1 MAGKNIVTVKNEY
14 GTEYIIQNKNRK
26 NMEAIQII
34 VVKGRRMSHRDKA
47 LAEEYLLYIQH
58 TKYSSKEPDYRY
70 IRLDV
75 ACDYLNTLSAMKS
88 PKSRWVIANILRMM
102 YSFFYIMQYQLE
114 TMTYEQALALVAF
127 FKNSAHYVVDDTIEI
142 RDSNTISLYLSHIR
156 SYVRWLGYDNNHPLL
171 RSNLVAYR
179 DQTGSMQTTVKNL
192 VTVRHYHEDTI
203 RYYIKCEEYLR
214 IREAKCIQS
223 KHDRLMVKCIV
234 DLMFLH
240 GLRIGEVLS
249 LTLEDFYTDADGVSC
264 IGIRNRFSSDKFRL
278 AKGCINI
285 MNPLDYHSK
294 EYQENDIGYQLVY
307 LQPEVV
313 NNLMEYISETHEFL
327 KPRKKSEIPAFRR
340 HKATYQEKS
349 VADSIAPY
357 ILSNI
362 IRHEMKLSDVEQM
375 SIDGKNHYLFLNSQ
389 FSPLTD
395 SRWNQILKKVMQDEG
410 VSVDIGRKRFG
421 LNHRFRHGF
430 AMFLINNM
438 KMNEYQVMRLMR
450 HHNIASIE
458 PYTKLTAEDVRDM
471 RSEYTNDTFEIIQNV
486 VGKGG
491 IVRGYI
497 S

>member
-1 MAGKNIVTVKNEY
+1 MIGEGKDIVTIKNRY
-14 GTEYIIQNKNRK
+14 GTEYVIQTKNRK
-26 NMEAIQII
+26 NEQTIQFIL
-34 VVKGRRMSHRDKA
+34 VTGRRRTNQDKS
-47 LAEEYLLYIQH
+47 LAEEYLLYVKH
-58 TKYSSKEPDYRY
+58 TIYSNNETEYRY
-70 IRLDV
+70 IRHDT
-75 ACDYLNTLSAMKS
+75 ACKYLNTLSATKS

-102 YSFFYIMQYQLE
+102 YCFLSIKGYQLE
-114 TMTYEQALALVAF
+114 TMTYEQALALVTF
-127 FKNSAHYVVDDTIEI
+127 FKNSAHYVTDDTIEI

-156 SYVRWLGYDNNHPLL
+156 SYVRWLGYGNNHPLL

-192 VTVRHYHEDTI
+192 VGVRHYHEDTI
-203 RYYIKCEEYLR
+203 RYYIKCDEYLR

-264 IGIRNRFSSDKFRL
+264 IGIRNRFSRDKFRL

-285 MNPLDYHSK
+285 MNPLDYYSK

-327 KPRKKSEIPAFRR
+327 KPRKKTELLAFRR
-340 HKATYQEKS
+340 HKATYKEKS

-357 ILSNI
+357 ILSNN
-362 IRHEMKLSDVEQM
+362 IRQEMKLSDVGQM

-395 SRWNQILKKVMQDEG
+395 CRWNQILKKVMRDEG
-410 VSVDIGRKRFG
+410 VGVDEGRKRFG

-438 KMNEYQVMRLMR
+438 KMDEYQVMRLMR

-471 RSEYTNDTFEIIQNV
+471 RSEYTHDTFEIIKDV
-486 VGKGG
+486 IGKGG
-491 IVRGYI
+491 
-497 S
+497 